1 MPITQQ
7 TIQSLRAAMIHLDR
21 LQKAY
26 DRINTLASLTV
37 PINISE
43 PGDEICTVEVNKTA
57 VLNTIQA
64 EATAVQAE
72 IDGLNAQALIEL
84 GG

>member
-7 TIQSLRAAMIHLDR
+7 TIQALRAAMIHLDR

-26 DRINTLASLTV
+26 DRIGAISGDTV

-43 PGDEICTVEVNKTA
+43 IGDEICTVEVAKTA
-57 VLNTIQA
+57 VLNTIQS
-64 EATAVQAE
+64 EAVTVQAE
-72 IDGLNAQALIEL
+72 IDALNAQAADEL
-84 GG
+84 GE